1 MIPPM
6 YVLGV
11 LSIWLAWSCLERVIE
26 GPKWAWLITAALLGI
41 GWQLLIDWSRWWFG
55 IGLGGGAGV
64 LVLIT
69 DLLLVVTDLAR
80 VQVLRRSTR

>member
-6 YVLGV
+6 YALGV
-11 LSIWLAWSCLERVIE
+11 LAIWLAWSLTEHFLE
-26 GPKWAWLITAALLGI
+26 GPKWAWLLVAAAAGC
-41 GWQLLIDWSRWWFG
+41 GWQLLIDWDRWWLG
-55 IGLGGGAGV
+55 IGIGGGAGV
-64 LVLIT
+64 LVLVT